1 MRAYIMALLC
11 CVPLYA
17 KEFLYPVGYHP
28 EYHSVYVIYQKS
40 STHLELWEWDPKTC
54 YAQQLL
60 LSRYSPAGFRLLP
73 DSSGF
78 SFVDNGVL
86 KIKKFLKRSPR
97 RIEFDGPIS
106 GVELVQWINSSVC
119 YSSAKYD
126 DYYGIFQID
135 WDGCVLPVLYHE
147 GSDFL
152 YPQKLDDILFCIE
165 RNEQGD
171 YRICQ
176 APYCVTNQTDFAER
190 MHKYKKNELQQV
202 VVFEKPVA
210 FLHMISPVEGFVLG
224 YKETL
229 SKNDQNISFDYYRLI
244 FDTKWKRELLF
255 SFSIPT
261 RFLLPGL
268 DRLYESMLP
277 LLPHISQNDIY
288 FVDSS
293 MFSVLSIYAF
303 SMKSRKSR
311 KIAETT
317 EHLFGQVIPYGSEI
331 FFGGQ
336 LGSCIDMT
344 EGVYIRLGHLEIL
357 T

>member
-1 MRAYIMALLC
+1 MRPYIMALLC
-11 CVPLYA
+11 CAPLYA
-17 KEFLYPVGYHP
+17 KEFLYPVGYHH

-40 STHLELWEWDPKTC
+40 STHLELWEWDPKTG

-73 DSSGF
+73 DLSGF
-78 SFVDNGVL
+78 SFIDNGVL
-86 KIKKFLKRSPR
+86 KVKKFLKRSPR

-106 GVELVQWINSSVC
+106 EVELVQWINSSVC
-119 YSSAKYD
+119 YSSVKYN

-135 WDGCVLPVLYHE
+135 WNGCVFPVLYRD

-152 YPQKLDDILFCIE
+152 YPQRIDDILFCIE
-165 RNEQGD
+165 HNEQGD

-176 APYCVTNQTDFAER
+176 TPYCVSDQTDFAER
-190 MHKYKKNELQQV
+190 MHKYKKNELEQELV
-202 VVFEKPVA
+202 TFENPIA
-210 FLHMISPVEGFVLG
+210 FLHMISSAEGFVLG

-229 SKNDQNISFDYYRLI
+229 SKNDQNVSFDYYRLS
-244 FDTKWKRELLF
+244 FDTKWEKEFLF

-277 LLPHISQNDIY
+277 LLPSVCQNEIY

-293 MFSVLSIYAF
+293 ESLNLSIYAF
-303 SMKSRKSR
+303 SLKKRKAR
-311 KIAETT
+311 KIAETG
-317 EHLFGQVIPYGSEI
+317 EHLFGLIPYGTKF

-336 LGSCIDMT
+336 LGSYIDMT
-344 EGVYIRLGHLEIL
+344 EGVHMRLGYFES
-357 T
+357 